1 MLAGERPLPAATVA
15 ADRLKRLAVTCHW
28 LTLDDVAIACDIDR
42 GELAGSID
50 GRVPVR
56 LTGDGQPVVRAMD
69 LRAVGRR
76 LHVERMGAYSM
87 VLWQEVA
94 LRRYGCQ
101 NDILTSV
108 ESARIVG
115 QVTTRDT
122 AFPLRFKN
130 PANRDAL
137 RHIAELTGR
146 SMTDIAEQAIE
157 HEVVLLAADLD
168 ARLSQALD
176 IVRRYQ
182 PDRDFDRYVEAAA
195 EGERAGLD
203 PMRNTRRA
211 SPSSE
216 TTISSDP
223 FGVAAAFA
231 RS

>member
-1 MLAGERPLPAATVA
+1 MNASMARTDPVLAARA
-15 ADRLKRLAVTCHW
+15 R
-28 LTLDDVAIACDIDR
+28 
-42 GELAGSID
+42 S
-50 GRVPVR
+50 
-56 LTGDGQPVVRAMD
+56 VVDCVSSEWAPTRWCS
-69 LRAVGRR
+69 
-76 LHVERMGAYSM
+76 EE
-87 VLWQEVA
+87 EVA

-108 ESARIVG
+108 DSARIVG

-137 RHIAELTGR
+137 RHIAELTGM

-157 HEVVLLAADLD
+157 HEVVLLAVDLD

>member
-1 MLAGERPLPAATVA
+1 M
-15 ADRLKRLAVTCHW
+15 
-28 LTLDDVAIACDIDR
+28 
-42 GELAGSID
+42 
-50 GRVPVR
+50 
-56 LTGDGQPVVRAMD
+56 
-69 LRAVGRR
+69 
-76 LHVERMGAYSM
+76 
-87 VLWQEVA
+87 
-94 LRRYGCQ
+94 
-101 NDILTSV
+101 
-108 ESARIVG
+108 
-115 QVTTRDT
+115 TTRET

-137 RHIAELTGR
+137 RHMAELTGM

-157 HEVVLLAADLD
+157 HEVVLLAVDLD

-176 IVRRYQ
+176 LVRRYQ

-203 PMRNTRRA
+203 PMRNTRRV
-211 SPSSE
+211 SPASE

>member
-1 MLAGERPLPAATVA
+1 MIGRSHLIRADERVDGENRP
-15 ADRLKRLAVTCHW
+15 
-28 LTLDDVAIACDIDR
+28 
-42 GELAGSID
+42 GS
-50 GRVPVR
+50 G
-56 LTGDGQPVVRAMD
+56 GS
-69 LRAVGRR
+69 RAVGRR
-76 LHVERMGAYSM
+76 LRVERMGAYSM

-94 LRRYGCQ
+94 PRRYGCQ

-137 RHIAELTGR
+137 RHIAELTGM
-146 SMTDIAEQAIE
+146 SMTDIAERAIE
-157 HEVVLLAADLD
+157 HEVVLLAVDLD

-211 SPSSE
+211 SPSSG

>member
-1 MLAGERPLPAATVA
+1 M
-15 ADRLKRLAVTCHW
+15 
-28 LTLDDVAIACDIDR
+28 
-42 GELAGSID
+42 
-50 GRVPVR
+50 
-56 LTGDGQPVVRAMD
+56 
-69 LRAVGRR
+69 
-76 LHVERMGAYSM
+76 
-87 VLWQEVA
+87 
-94 LRRYGCQ
+94 
-101 NDILTSV
+101 
-108 ESARIVG
+108 
-115 QVTTRDT
+115 
-122 AFPLRFKN
+122 
-130 PANRDAL
+130 
-137 RHIAELTGR
+137 

-157 HEVVLLAADLD
+157 HEVVLLAVDLD

-211 SPSSE
+211 FPSSE